1 MGTLTADCPRLD
13 VHCPHKLATSCRLTS
28 TLDCCACA
36 DERPHSR
43 LYRVYVDG
51 VGFVQRGTRWQ
62 SYCWFCKEFWNNRL
76 AATYPPLEASQTQI
90 PHIPDQSEFLE
101 RWFEFHQGYRTVT
114 HPDGSESRIAVVG
127 EPFSEVSPG
136 FLPRTLDH
144 LRANRQNDASRPDN
158 VFRRRRLTSEEE
170 RPAEAQQSI
179 EDALD
184 DLLGE
189 LSDEDE
195 ATEPIETEPPSTDM
209 PHRRSSGRLSRP
221 LTRTEVNLQRARDR
235 LARVFGSREDVQRDD
250 YESPLSTMYNRAE
263 ERYQQAEE
271 RRATG
276 ETTDPRTNNLQSLP
290 RQEQRELEEQ
300 ILWGVLQDSRRSF
313 LDRNQDAY
321 LRSHPG
327 LAPRETL
334 PARETLHDSRILAVP
349 DGTSASPDTTSISAP
364 SLRSSLDQITSD
376 LSRLQVATD
385 AVASARIALARQRPS
400 RPLFAEPKQTLD
412 QPDRPPPLKDA
423 QMTKKLDC
431 QVCYS
436 QLADIALL
444 PCGHMVMCQ
453 WCADVVVPVRH
464 GHIPARPSKC
474 PMCRKVVKQRFKIHI
489 GGDDVVLKQEMA
501 GVEEDGTRQQ
511 NIGLGWR

>member
-1 MGTLTADCPRLD
+1 MGTLTASCPRLD
-13 VHCPHKLATSCRLTS
+13 AHCPHKLATSCRLTS
-28 TLDCCACA
+28 TPNCCACA

-51 VGFVQRGTRWQ
+51 VGYVQRGTRWQ

-76 AATYPPLEASQTQI
+76 AATDPPLEASQTQV

-101 RWFEFHQGYRTVT
+101 RWFEFHQGYRIVAQ
-114 HPDGSESRIAVVG
+114 PDGSDSRIAVVG

-136 FLPRTLDH
+136 FLPRTLDQ

-184 DLLGE
+184 DLLEG
-189 LSDEDE
+189 LSDEEE
-195 ATEPIETEPPSTDM
+195 APGPIETERLNTDM
-209 PHRRSSGRLSRP
+209 PRRNSSGGLSRP

-235 LARVFGSREDVQRDD
+235 LVRVFGSREDVQRED

-263 ERYQQAEE
+263 ERYEQAEG

-276 ETTDPRTNNLQSLP
+276 ETTDPRTNDLQNLPQ
-290 RQEQRELEEQ
+290 QERGELEEQ
-300 ILWGVLQDSRRSF
+300 ILWGVLQDSQRSF
-313 LDRNQDAY
+313 LERNQGPYHAAE
-321 LRSHPG
+321 L
-327 LAPRETL
+327 
-334 PARETLHDSRILAVP
+334 DSRNFVEP
-349 DGTSASPDTTSISAP
+349 DVTPSSSNTTSASTSAS
-364 SLRSSLDQITSD
+364 SLRSSLNQITSD
-376 LSRLQVATD
+376 LSRLQAATD
-385 AVASARIALARQRPS
+385 AVANARIALARQRPPH
-400 RPLFAEPKQTLD
+400 PLFTEPKQTLD
-412 QPDRPPPLKDA
+412 QPDRPPPLTDA

-436 QLADIALL
+436 QIADIALL

-474 PMCRKVVKQRFKIHI
+474 PMCRKMVKQRFKIHT
-489 GGDDVVLKQEMA
+489 GGDDVVMKQGRTGVDAA
-501 GVEEDGTRQQ
+501 GGADAGAEEREEVVVDA
-511 NIGLGWR
+511 I